1 MKLLHGGTFMKK
13 EHIRGIIFTLVFAV
27 PAWLLGQKF
36 PIIGGPVFG
45 ILIGMSFAGLH
56 RSSAVETGITFTGK
70 KILQYAIILLGFE
83 MNLFHVLE
91 VGSQSLSVMIFTLL
105 TAFAVAFWVGKLLKL
120 ERNTT
125 TLIGAG
131 TAICGGSAIAA
142 VAPVIGAKDKDI
154 AFSISTIFLFNVL
167 AVFIFPFLGHLMNM
181 SDFGFGMWAGTAV
194 NDTSSVVA
202 AGYSYS
208 EEAGGFATIV
218 KLTRALMIVPVCL
231 IFALL
236 MTREKAG
243 QGQGFKLRKI
253 FPWFILWFVVAS
265 IINTTGFLPLEVS
278 HALGSLGKFAIV
290 LAMCAIGLNT
300 KLLELVRHGLAP
312 IALGFCCWVAGACMS
327 LLAQYLTGI
336 L

>member
-1 MKLLHGGTFMKK
+1 MKK
-13 EHIRGIIFTLVFAV
+13 EHIHGILLALVIAI
-27 PAWLLGQKF
+27 PAWLLGRQF

-45 ILIGMSFAGLH
+45 ILLGMLLAGINRPAAL
-56 RSSAVETGITFTGK
+56 EPGIAFTGK

-83 MNLFHVLE
+83 MNLFHVLDI
-91 VGSQSLSVMIFTLL
+91 GSQSFSVMIFTLL
-105 TAFAVAFWVGKLLKL
+105 TAFMTAWGVGRLLHL
-120 ERNTT
+120 DRNTT

-181 SDFGFGMWAGTAV
+181 SDLGFGMWAGTAV

-208 EEAGGFATIV
+208 EEAGGLATIV

-231 IFALL
+231 FFALL
-236 MTREKAG
+236 MAREKASTG
-243 QGQGFKLRKI
+243 AGFNFQKI
-253 FPWFILWFVVAS
+253 FPWFILWFVAAS
-265 IINTTGFLPLEVS
+265 IVNTTGVLPETL
-278 HALGSLGKFAIV
+278 AQTLGTCGKFAIV
-290 LAMCAIGLNT
+290 MAMTAIGLNT
-300 KLLELVRHGLAP
+300 RLGELVKHGLKP
-312 IALGFCCWVAGACMS
+312 IFLGLCCWAAVACMS
-327 LLAQYLTGI
+327 LLVQYLLGI
-336 L
+336 I

>member
-1 MKLLHGGTFMKK
+1 MKK
-13 EHIRGIIFTLVFAV
+13 EHLQGIFFALVFAV
-27 PAWLLGQKF
+27 PAWLLGQEF
-36 PIIGGPVFG
+36 PIVGGPVFG
-45 ILIGMSFAGLH
+45 ILLGMIFAGL
-56 RSSAVETGITFTGK
+56 RRPQAVEAGIAFTGK

-83 MNLFHVLE
+83 MN
-91 VGSQSLSVMIFTLL
+91 
-105 TAFAVAFWVGKLLKL
+105 
-120 ERNTT
+120 
-125 TLIGAG
+125 
-131 TAICGGSAIAA
+131 
-142 VAPVIGAKDKDI
+142 
-154 AFSISTIFLFNVL
+154 LFNVL

-236 MTREKAG
+236 MAREKAG
-243 QGQGFKLRKI
+243 QGQGFKLGKI
-253 FPWFILWFVVAS
+253 FPWFILWFVAAS
-265 IINTTGFLPLEVS
+265 IVNTTGVLPAEFA

-300 KLLELVRHGLAP
+300 RLMELVRHGLAP
-312 IALGFCCWVAGACMS
+312 IALGFCCWVAVACMS
-327 LLAQYLTGI
+327 LLVQYVTGI

>member
-194 NDTSSVVA
+194 N
-202 AGYSYS
+202 
-208 EEAGGFATIV
+208 GFATIV

-236 MTREKAG
+236 MTQEKAG

-312 IALGFCCWVAGACMS
+312 IALGFCCWVAVACMS

>member
-13 EHIRGIIFTLVFAV
+13 EHIRGSIFTLVFAV

-312 IALGFCCWVAGACMS
+312 IALGFCCWVAVACMS
-327 LLAQYLTGI
+327 LLVQYLTGI

>member
-1 MKLLHGGTFMKK
+1 MKK
-13 EHIRGIIFTLVFAV
+13 EHIKGILFALVFAV
-27 PAWLLGQKF
+27 PAWFLGQRF

-45 ILIGMSFAGLH
+45 ILLGMVFAVFSRPASLEPGIGY
-56 RSSAVETGITFTGK
+56 TGK
-70 KILQYAIILLGFE
+70 KILQYSIILLGFE
-83 MNLFHVLE
+83 MNLFHVLD

-105 TAFAVAFWVGKLLKL
+105 TAFAVAWGVGKLLKL
-120 ERNTT
+120 DKDTT

-154 AFSISTIFLFNVL
+154 VFSISTIFLFNVM
-167 AVFIFPFLGHLMNM
+167 AVFIFPFLGHFMNM

-208 EEAGGFATIV
+208 QEAGSYATIV

-231 IFALL
+231 FFAFL
-236 MTREKAG
+236 TAQRKKAEG
-243 QGQGFKLRKI
+243 AGFRFTKI
-253 FPWFILWFVVAS
+253 FPWFIMWFVVAS
-265 IINTTGFLPLEVS
+265 IVNTSGILPVELS
-278 HALGSLGKFAIV
+278 HALGSLGKFCIV
-290 LAMCAIGLNT
+290 LAMSAIGLNT
-300 KLLELVRHGLAP
+300 KLGALVKHGMRP
-312 IALGFCCWVAGACMS
+312 IALGFCCWVAVACMS
-327 LLAQYLTGI
+327 LLVQYAIGI

>member
-1 MKLLHGGTFMKK
+1 MKK
-13 EHIRGIIFTLVFAV
+13 EFVPGLLASFALAV
-27 PAWLLGQKF
+27 PAWFLGQRY
-36 PIIGGPVFG
+36 PIIGGPIFG
-45 ILIGMSFAGLH
+45 ILLGILFASFHRPKSMEAGI
-56 RSSAVETGITFTGK
+56 AFTGK
-70 KILQYAIILLGFE
+70 KILQYSIILLGFE
-83 MNLFHVLE
+83 MNLFHVLD
-91 VGSQSLSVMIFTLL
+91 VGSQSVSVMIFTLL
-105 TAFAVAFWVGKLLKL
+105 TAFLTAWGVGKLLKL
-120 ERNTT
+120 ERDTT

-154 AFSISTIFLFNVL
+154 VFSISTIFLFNIA
-167 AVFIFPFLGHLMNM
+167 AVFIFPFLGHVMQM

-208 EEAGGFATIV
+208 EAAGGYATIV

-231 IFALL
+231 FMAFL
-236 MTREKAG
+236 TAREKSGAG
-243 QGQGFKLRKI
+243 EGFRFSRI

-265 IINTTGFLPLEVS
+265 VINTTGILPASLS
-278 HALGSLGKFAIV
+278 HGLGAFGKFCIV

-300 KLLELVRHGLAP
+300 KLGELIRNGLRP
-312 IALGFCCWVAGACMS
+312 ITLGFCCWVAVACVS
-327 LLAQYLTGI
+327 LLVQYAVGI